1 MGELENNFLLLIGI
15 LAVCYVLSIVLYK
28 KKKVH
33 FGGAFG
39 YKCMNNSLGPNQGYC
54 LKVNE
59 APNKDNGVY
68 SDAISCLDACSK
80 QQPQPQNN
88 SFGYKCMNN
97 ILGPNQ
103 GYCLKVNEVPNKDN
117 DVYSDAISCLD
128 ACSKQQPQPEPNM
141 GGAFGFKCFND
152 DQGNRQCLKVNEA
165 PNKENNVFSNAEE
178 CAYNCKM
185 NKNVGKKGWAC
196 TEMGGCV
203 PVDIAP
209 NKLFGIFESAEEC
222 AYNCNPTI
230 EKYQDDCIECTGKCL
245 LHNSANICE
254 DKCRD
259 SCYAKKIK

>member
-59 APNKDNGVY
+59 APNKDNG
-68 SDAISCLDACSK
+68 
-80 QQPQPQNN
+80 
-88 SFGYKCMNN
+88 
-97 ILGPNQ
+97 
-103 GYCLKVNEVPNKDN
+103 
-117 DVYSDAISCLD
+117 VYSDAISCLD